1 MEMDFIIILSLEL
14 IEIRT
19 CIDKYSSV
27 VSYGQKFLFFQ
38 QCPDVNAD
46 T

>member
-19 CIDKYSSV
+19 CIDKYSSL
-27 VSYGQKFLFFQ
+27 VSYGQKFLFVSTVPR
-38 QCPDVNAD
+38 C
-46 T
+46 